1 MCFANASFGGG
12 ALLVSCPR
20 LGDTSNKLART
31 TMAPAWEQLLI
42 SLTCFLPG
50 EHNGHPSASA
60 VSTLNLAMNAAAVQR
75 ILLLL
80 RIEFSFKNKNLWG

>member
-1 MCFANASFGGG
+1 MCFANASFAGG
-12 ALLVSCPR
+12 ALPAASCPR

-50 EHNGHPSASA
+50 EYNGYPSASA
-60 VSTLNLAMNAAAVQR
+60 VSTLNLAMNASAVQR

-80 RIEFSFKNKNLWG
+80 RIEFSFENKNL